1 MYFGQKI
8 YVERYTLHLLH
19 YCVPMQIVMFYSQG
33 TYLNTSSK
41 SNTNWRHIADTI
53 YGLYYVFYDPCN
65 ECCHVPH
72 NYKINPNW
80 IWNIRSLLP
89 RVLSFCKQQ
98 MHEYL
103 NHPIKVLTH
112 IFLIVFIY
120 LFMLTIK
127 SRSPFT
133 QHIFGFEWCISEV
146 AYNRNMMNLPMYRT
160 TVPPSIKDVCRAI
173 GKTLLLG

>member
-1 MYFGQKI
+1 
-8 YVERYTLHLLH
+8 
-19 YCVPMQIVMFYSQG
+19 
-33 TYLNTSSK
+33 
-41 SNTNWRHIADTI
+41 
-53 YGLYYVFYDPCN
+53 
-65 ECCHVPH
+65 
-72 NYKINPNW
+72 
-80 IWNIRSLLP
+80 LP
-89 RVLSFCKQQ
+89 RVLFFCKQH

-120 LFMLTIK
+120 LCMLTIK

-173 GKTLLLG
+173 GKTLLLR